1 MSIDV
6 HCHLT
11 GGEYDRAGGLT
22 AVLERARAAGV
33 SAMICSGFDLES
45 SLAAKELSEQIPT
58 YTFLRDFSP
67 RNCPE

>member
-1 MSIDV
+1 MTIDV

-11 GGEYDRAGGLT
+11 GGEYDRAGGLS

-33 SAMICSGFDLES
+33 SAMICSGFDLE
-45 SLAAKELSEQIPT
+45 